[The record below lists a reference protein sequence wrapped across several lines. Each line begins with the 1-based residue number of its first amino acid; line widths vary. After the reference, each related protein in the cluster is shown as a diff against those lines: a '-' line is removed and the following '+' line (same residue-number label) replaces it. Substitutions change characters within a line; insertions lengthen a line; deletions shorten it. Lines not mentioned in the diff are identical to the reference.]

1 MSDDTATLSY
11 ESVTMCRHLGTEAQP
26 PNAAAVSLAAKH
38 AQGKKIATQIYAYH
52 TESMAPTNKTPPP
65 RSSGFLSPVTL
76 YISQDIEI
84 AIPGST
90 CRRAF
95 TTVWSMP

>member
-1 MSDDTATLSY
+1 MHTILNPW
-11 ESVTMCRHLGTEAQP
+11 L
-26 PNAAAVSLAAKH
+26 
-38 AQGKKIATQIYAYH
+38 TQI
-52 TESMAPTNKTPPP
+52 TPPPP
-65 RSSGFLSPVTL
+65 RSSGFLLPVTL

-95 TTVWSMP
+95 TTVWGMP